1 MSCKFFITVA
11 VIACLLIT
19 ALAACGGSE
28 KPDAELDIRDLAN
41 ALIDGIAFEDQMDA
55 ASDDAFRALYAVD
68 PTDGAIADFVLYTST
83 GATAEE
89 VSVIEASDAENAPDV
104 LVLAQ
109 RRISSQKSEYEDYV
123 PGELVKLRDPVLVQ
137 SGKYIILCV
146 SNDNASA
153 EKLIEDFIEQ

>member
-1 MSCKFFITVA
+1 MNYKTFLTTA
-11 VIACLLIT
+11 VIAVLLIP

-28 KPDAELDIRDLAN
+28 KPDAELNIRDLAK

-55 ASDDAFRALYAVD
+55 VTDDAFYALYAIAPAD
-68 PTDGAIADFVLYTST
+68 EAIADFVLYTST

-89 VSVIEASDAENAPDV
+89 VSVIEASGAESADDV
-104 LVLAQ
+104 FALVQ
-109 RRISSQKSEYEDYV
+109 GRISAQKSEFEDYV
-123 PGELVKLRDPVLVQ
+123 PGELAKLSDPVLVR